1 MAHGCRCIDTVALL
15 RPDLDAEAEHDLIEG
30 MEVTDTEGIL
40 LLPGV
45 LDLLK
50 ALPPERWT
58 VVTSATDRLA
68 RVRLAAGGVPVPER
82 LVTAES
88 VTEGKPLPAPYLAG
102 AALLGFAP
110 EECVVFEDAASGT
123 KSGRAA
129 GCIVVATTFSHPV
142 ETLDAAHYLIEDLT
156 GVSVET
162 LTDCK
167 GLLLKLT
174 PLS

>member
-1 MAHGCRCIDTVALL
+1 
-15 RPDLDAEAEHDLIEG
+15 
-30 MEVTDTEGIL
+30 
-40 LLPGV
+40 
-45 LDLLK
+45 
-50 ALPPERWT
+50 
-58 VVTSATDRLA
+58 
-68 RVRLAAGGVPVPER
+68 
-82 LVTAES
+82 